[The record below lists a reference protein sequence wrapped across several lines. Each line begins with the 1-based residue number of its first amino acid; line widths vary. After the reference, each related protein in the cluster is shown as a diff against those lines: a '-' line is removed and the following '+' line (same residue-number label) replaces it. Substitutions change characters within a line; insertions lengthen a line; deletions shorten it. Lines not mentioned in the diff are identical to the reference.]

1 MTQLADMDS
10 VEVTELQVA
19 DAGSSDASTPA
30 VVGSEAVL
38 MVVAKD
44 DRCEGTLTTE
54 AMTPRLPPSVSRGD
68 DQSAVDRGDGGDRR
82 EGRGAST
89 AEAATPQLPLSIA
102 GGDDGGAFA
111 KEVTTELADMDSV
124 EVTDLEAAD
133 AGSSDASTAAGC
145 RCRK

>member
-44 DRCEGTLTTE
+44 DRCEGALTTE
-54 AMTPRLPPSVSRGD
+54 AATLRLPPSVAGFD
-68 DQSAVDRGDGGDRR
+68 EGGVMDRGDGGDRCR
-82 EGRGAST
+82 DNGAPT
-89 AEAATPQLPLSIA
+89 ADAATPRLPLS
-102 GGDDGGAFA
+102 
-111 KEVTTELADMDSV
+111 
-124 EVTDLEAAD
+124 AA
-133 AGSSDASTAAGC
+133 
-145 RCRK
+145 